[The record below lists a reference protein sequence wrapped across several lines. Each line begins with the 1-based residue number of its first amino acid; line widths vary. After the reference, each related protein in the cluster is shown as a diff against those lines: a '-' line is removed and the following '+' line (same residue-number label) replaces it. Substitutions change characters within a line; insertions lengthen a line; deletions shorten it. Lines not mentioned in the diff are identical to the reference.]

1 LITIPTDQARP
12 TPANRNPITPD
23 DVALKAAS
31 DRHQNAIKGITNLLK
46 IIDQAR
52 ANKDKAQN
60 DIQAY
65 TQAYNDA
72 VAGQRNA
79 QNDIISIETR
89 TSQIVGAI
97 TSLTATVED
106 LRNRI
111 NESAARSDALN
122 R

>member
-1 LITIPTDQARP
+1 M
-12 TPANRNPITPD
+12 
-23 DVALKAAS
+23 
-31 DRHQNAIKGITNLLK
+31 K

-52 ANKDKAQN
+52 ANRDQAQS
-60 DIQAY
+60 DIQVY

-79 QNDIISIETR
+79 QNDVISAETR
-89 TSQIVGAI
+89 VTQITSAI
-97 TSLTATVED
+97 TQLTSTIDD

-111 NESAARSDALN
+111 NQTTTQNDAWQ